1 MKNKSYV
8 MILLGLVLIIILSIM
23 IYFGMSSTFLHI
35 LLAISFILVGA
46 GILLGFIK
54 MVSDDASDEITDEE
68 NNKQ

>member
-1 MKNKSYV
+1 
-8 MILLGLVLIIILSIM
+8 MILLGLALIIVLSIM

-54 MVSDDASDEITDEE
+54 MVTGD
-68 NNKQ
+68 K